1 MSSKPSDIRNANVD
15 ELVDA
20 LSTEEAI
27 SLTLG
32 VGKWFTAAV
41 PRLGI
46 PSINVTDGP
55 NGARGRRYFMSTP
68 AKCLPCATALAS
80 TWDTELI
87 GEVAAKILAPEC
99 KLKAA
104 SVLLGPTCNIQRNPL
119 GGRSF
124 ESFSEDPHLN
134 GMMAAFYI
142 SRLQQEGISACIK
155 HFVGNEQEQERRGS
169 DSLISERALR
179 EVYLYPFMLAQKYA
193 KPWSYMTAYNRING
207 VHCSENSWLLTEV
220 LRKEWGFD
228 GMVMS
233 DWAGTYGV
241 PEGYHAGLDLEMPGT
256 DGWRQTSKVIRT
268 IEAKKLTLDVVKD
281 RARAVVELV
290 KKAANGAPE
299 ILDGDQ
305 KERTHDTPEDRAL
318 MRKVARDAIVL
329 LKNHHDILPLKA
341 DKLKTL
347 AIIGPNAKATY
358 FAGGGSASLKASYVI
373 TPYEGI
379 LEAVSSDVKLLYT
392 EGCQGHGTA
401 PTLTARDVMTP
412 DGHPGLHGTFYL
424 KRDAQGQYSEPVE
437 EFVLD
442 DLNALMTDTELFFSQ
457 REWYLVLRGKLHARN
472 EKTTFRFGLTVAGR
486 ANLFV
491 ENKLV
496 VDNWSW
502 GTSRGNGLWD
512 PNGEVSG
519 EFEMKPGVAP
529 ELRLEYSNLRR
540 SIEKGKDD
548 GPSPNAGVRLGG
560 YPILDEEEGIHDA
573 VEIAKA
579 ADAVIVVVGLNGDWE
594 SEGYDRKTLELPK
607 RTNDLVAAVANA
619 NKNTIVVTQA
629 GSAFT
634 MPWVDSVNAL
644 VHTWYLGNETGHAIA
659 DVLFGKVNP
668 SGRMSMTFPRRIE
681 DVPSYLNYGNQNG
694 KVRYAEDLF
703 VGYKHYQSRGI
714 EPLFPFGFGL
724 SYTTFHYSDLQVS
737 APSSNDADFTASVKI
752 TLSNTG
758 TVTGSEV
765 VQLYIS
771 LPSGNLTHPNRSLK
785 GFTKVRELQAGK
797 ATTIT
802 LGLDKLAVSYY
813 DDHLGKWRAD
823 EGEYV
828 VLVGSSSHVL
838 PLCGKLVLKK
848 SFTWSGL

>member
-1 MSSKPSDIRNANVD
+1 MPGKPSDIKNANVD
-15 ELVDA
+15 ELVEA

-68 AKCLPCATALAS
+68 AKCLPCATALAA
-80 TWDTELI
+80 TWDTDLI
-87 GEVAAKILAPEC
+87 GTVAAKILAPEC

-124 ESFSEDPHLN
+124 ESFSEDPYLN

-142 SRLQQEGISACIK
+142 TGLQGEGISACIK
-155 HFVGNEQEQERRGS
+155 HFVGNEQELERRGS

-207 VHCSENSWLLTEV
+207 THCSENPWLLTEV

-268 IEAKKLTLDVVKD
+268 IEAKKLSLDIVKD

-299 ILDGDQ
+299 
-305 KERTHDTPEDRAL
+305 KERSHDTAEDSAL

-329 LKNHHDILPLKA
+329 LKNDRNVLPLKA
-341 DKLKTL
+341 DKLKTV
-347 AIIGPNAKATY
+347 AIIGPNAKAAY

-379 LEAVSSDVKLLYT
+379 VEALPKDVKLLYT

-401 PTLTARDVMTP
+401 PTLTTRDLTTP
-412 DGHPGLHGTFYL
+412 DGRPGLHGTFYL
-424 KRDAQGQYSEPVE
+424 KRDSQGHYSEPVE
-437 EFVLD
+437 EFILD
-442 DLNALMTDTELFFSQ
+442 DLNALMTDTDLFFSQ
-457 REWYLVLRGKLHARN
+457 QEWYLVLRGKLHARH

-491 ENKLV
+491 DDKLV

-502 GTSRGNGLWD
+502 GTSKGNGLWD

-519 EFEMKPGVAP
+519 DFDMKPGVAP
-529 ELRLEYSNLRR
+529 NIRLEYSNLRR
-540 SIEKGKDD
+540 SIEKDKDD

-560 YPILDEEEGIHDA
+560 YPLLDEEEGIRDA
-573 VEIAKA
+573 VEMAKV
-579 ADAVIVVVGLNGDWE
+579 ADAVVVVVGLNGDWE
-594 SEGYDRKTLELPK
+594 SEGYDRKSLDLPR
-607 RTNDLVAAVANA
+607 RTNDLVAAVAKA
-619 NKNTIVVTQA
+619 NVNTVVVTQA

-668 SGRMSMTFPRRIE
+668 SGRMSMTFPRRVE

-724 SYTTFHYSDLQVS
+724 SYTTFQYSNLHVS
-737 APSSNDADFTASVKI
+737 APSTNDADFTASVSI
-752 TLSNTG
+752 TISNTG
-758 TVTGSEV
+758 SVAGSEV
-765 VQLYIS
+765 VQLYVS
-771 LPSGNLTHPNRSLK
+771 LPSGSLIHPVLSLK
-785 GFTKVRELQAGK
+785 AFSKVRDLSAGK
-797 ATTIT
+797 ESKVT
-802 LGLDKLAVSYY
+802 LLLDKHAVSYF
-813 DDHLGKWRAD
+813 DDRLGKWRAD
-823 EGEYV
+823 EGEYAV
-828 VLVGSSSHVL
+828 FVGSSPYALSQSS
-838 PLCGKLVLKK
+838 KLLLEKG
-848 SFTWSGL
+848 FTWSGL